1 MRFLDFSCISQYLLT
16 MKIRIDRQR
25 CAGCSLCEETIPS
38 LFYIDGYRSAVR
50 ENYESLLKNNE
61 ILRRQLADL
70 TENCP
75 LQAIVLE
82 PEESKGADELKRNDS
97 FSAQRLHKIGK
108 SR

>member
-1 MRFLDFSCISQYLLT
+1 

-38 LFYIDGYRSAVR
+38 LFYIDGYHSAVR

-70 TENCP
+70 AETCP

-82 PEESKGADELKRNDS
+82 TEASDEADELEELDELDELDELQRDDS
-97 FSAQRLHKIGK
+97 FSAQRLHEIGK